1 MAIINVNNKL
11 SAAEVRRLEVGTP
24 VILHGRDR
32 RGYSTELHCTVVQ
45 SGKSK
50 ALAYRDVDGSRQT
63 KPIRD
68 YPNKYYTKGGRGC
81 GL

>member
-1 MAIINVNNKL
+1 MTVIVKDKL
-11 SAAEVRRLEVGTP
+11 TAAEVRRLEVGTP

-45 SGKSK
+45 SGKAK
-50 ALAYRDVDGSRQT
+50 VLAFRDIDGTRQT

-68 YPNKYYTKGGRGC
+68 LPNKYYTKGGSGC
-81 GL
+81 LIG

>member
-1 MAIINVNNKL
+1 MAIINVNDKL
-11 SAAEVRRLEVGTP
+11 SAADVRKLEVGTP

-32 RGYSTELHCTVVQ
+32 RGYHTELECTVVQ

-50 ALAYRDVDGSRQT
+50 VLAFRDIDGTRQT

-68 YPNKYYTKGGRGC
+68 LPNKYYTQGGRGC